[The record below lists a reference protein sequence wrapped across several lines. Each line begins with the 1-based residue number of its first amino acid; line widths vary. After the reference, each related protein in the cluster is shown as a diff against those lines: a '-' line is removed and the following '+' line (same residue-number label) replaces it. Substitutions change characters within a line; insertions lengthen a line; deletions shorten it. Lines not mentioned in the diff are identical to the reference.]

1 MARKVYS
8 DEFKRAAVEQVVAG
22 RHTASSV
29 ARRLGVGAGTLRK
42 WVELAK
48 FNSDKSLIP
57 TDLPAEQLVRELQK
71 ENARLRMERDIL
83 KKAAA
88 WFAKETL

>member
-8 DEFKRAAVEQVVAG
+8 EEFRKAAVEQVVVQ
-22 RHTASSV
+22 RHTVSSV
-29 ARRLGVGAGTLRK
+29 AQRLGVGYGTIRK
-42 WVELAK
+42 WVERAK

-57 TDLPAEQLVRELQK
+57 TDLPVEQRVRELEK

>member
-8 DEFKRAAVEQVVAG
+8 AEFRQAAVEQVIVQ
-22 RHTASSV
+22 RHTTKSV
-29 ARRLGVGAGTLRK
+29 AQRLGVGYDTVRK
-42 WVELAK
+42 WVDAAK
-48 FNSDKSLIP
+48 FNADRSLIP
-57 TDLPAEQLVRELQK
+57 TDLPAEQRVRALEK

-88 WFAKETL
+88 YFAKEQL